1 MIAASQTNGR
11 QTHKCII
18 YIYMVVRQAARTLC
32 HLARGPRAP
41 HKVRVHKVGVHK
53 VGGTRLGKNV

>member
-1 MIAASQTNGR
+1 MDM
-11 QTHKCII
+11 H
-18 YIYMVVRQAARTLC
+18 IYMAVSKSASTLC
-32 HLARGPRAP
+32 HLVRGPVAP